1 MQKRKIKIGLTAG
14 DINGIATE
22 LIIKTFSDKRIF
34 NYCTPILYSSPSVLA
49 YYKKV
54 LKIEQL
60 NFQAIADADNAKDK
74 ALNVIRVWSEEISIS
89 MGKRDKGLD
98 RFSLKSIENAVAD
111 LKAKKLDALV
121 TLPVSKSVFQ
131 LTDEKFSGHTEFL
144 CDRLEQKNNLMIMVN
159 DHLKVA
165 LTTIHIPIHKV
176 AESINQA
183 LIVDKAKLLHQSL
196 KYDFGIEKPKLA
208 ILALN
213 PHAGDDGLT
222 GNEEIEIIKPAISQL
237 NDEKILCFGP
247 FPADGFFG
255 SGNYLK
261 FDGTLAMY
269 HDQGLAPF
277 KLVAGSIGGGVNY
290 TAGMDYVRTSPDH
303 GPAYDVAGKGIS
315 KIDSFR
321 EAIFKAK
328 DIVLA
333 RRAFDERHLN
343 PLKKE
348 NLKEASIRE

>member
-1 MQKRKIKIGLTAG
+1 MQRKKIKIGLTSG
-14 DINGIATE
+14 DINGISAE

-34 NYCTPILYSSPSVLA
+34 NHCTPVLYSSPNILA

-54 LKIEQL
+54 LSLEQL
-60 NFQAIADADNAKDK
+60 NFQTTVDAEKLKDK
-74 ALNVIRVWSEEISIS
+74 ALNVIRVWSEDVNIT
-89 MGKRDKGLD
+89 MGKHDKGLD
-98 RFSLKSIENAVAD
+98 RFALKSIENAVTD
-111 LKAKKLDALV
+111 LKDKKLDALV

-144 CDRLEQKNNLMIMVN
+144 NTRLEQKGNLMVMVN
-159 DHLKVA
+159 EHFKVA
-165 LTTIHIPIHKV
+165 LTTIHIPIFKI
-176 AESINQA
+176 AESISQD
-183 LIVDKAKLLHQSL
+183 LIIKKAKMLHKSL
-196 KYDFGIEKPKLA
+196 KYDFGIDKPKLA

-213 PHAGDDGLT
+213 PHAGDGGLV
-222 GNEEIEIIKPAISQL
+222 GNEEIEIIKPAINQL
-237 NDEKILCFGP
+237 NEEKILCYGP

-277 KLVAGSIGGGVNY
+277 KLIAGSSSGGVNF

-315 KIDSFR
+315 KTDSFR
-321 EAIFKAK
+321 QAIFKAK
-328 DIVLA
+328 DIVLS
-333 RRAFDERHLN
+333 RRAYNERYDN